1 MKFENRFT
9 VQAPA
14 PRVWAALMNFERV
27 VPCMPGAELLER
39 KDEDSYQ
46 VQVRVK
52 VGPMS
57 MTYRGVVEITDRDE
71 DARTASMRVQARETR
86 GQGTANAT
94 VEIALAESGTATEAT
109 MSTDVRLSGRA
120 ASMGRGVIGDVSQ
133 ALITEFA
140 GNLAQLL
147 AEEKGPAEPAL
158 AAAAPTPPGGS
169 SSPAEHAPAPSPSP
183 APAASA
189 EFARSNGSSQSAE
202 PAALDAGQLVRTV
215 ISGRLRDPRTAVSTL
230 VGAACV
236 AIGYLLGRAR
246 R

>member
-1 MKFENRFT
+1 MKFENKFT

-14 PRVWAALMNFERV
+14 PRVWAALMDFERV

-39 KDEDSYQ
+39 KDDDSYQ
-46 VQVRVK
+46 LQVRVK

-94 VEIALAESGTATEAT
+94 VEIALAESGAATEAT

-133 ALITEFA
+133 ALITDFA

-147 AEEKGPAEPAL
+147 AEEKAPAESARPP
-158 AAAAPTPPGGS
+158 AAPS
-169 SSPAEHAPAPSPSP
+169 QSVDSPSGADQAPAPDP
-183 APAASA
+183 APPPPVPP
-189 EFARSNGSSQSAE
+189 EPPPEPVRSAE
-202 PAALDAGQLVRTV
+202 PAALDAGQLARTV
-215 ISGRLRDPRTAVSTL
+215 IAGRLRDPRTAVSTL
-230 VGAACV
+230 VGAACM
-236 AIGYLLGRAR
+236 AIGFLLGRSR

>member
-1 MKFENRFT
+1 MKFENKFT

-14 PRVWAALMNFERV
+14 PRVWAALMDFERV
-27 VPCMPGAELLER
+27 VPCMPGAELLDR
-39 KDEDSYQ
+39 KDDDSYQ
-46 VQVRVK
+46 LQVRVK

-94 VEIALAESGTATEAT
+94 VEIALAESGAATEAT

-147 AEEKGPAEPAL
+147 AEEKAPAKS
-158 AAAAPTPPGGS
+158 APSPG
-169 SSPAEHAPAPSPSP
+169 APSPSVDSPSGVDQAP
-183 APAASA
+183 APDPAPPPPAPSMPPP
-189 EFARSNGSSQSAE
+189 EPARSTE
-202 PAALDAGQLVRTV
+202 PAALDAGQLARTV
-215 ISGRLRDPRTAVSTL
+215 IAGRLRDPRTAVSTL
-230 VGAACV
+230 VGAACM
-236 AIGYLLGRAR
+236 AIGFLLGRSR